1 MKNTKLTPKN
11 RKEIIN
17 RVSVGE
23 KQKDIAKEFGVS
35 PAYISQIVGL
45 EKRRQASDEAPEKEL
60 RSVSTEHLQNRFMDL
75 KNQADELLVQRW
87 NDQILADGLRKNI
100 MTETGRLERART
112 EAEKKSLQDMIAGY
126 HRRLTFIERDTQFLF
141 ELEKIYR
148 ELTAVIAEFRRRG
161 EVLKLSKI

>member
-35 PAYISQIVGL
+35 PAYISQVVAH
-45 EKRRQASDEAPEKEL
+45 ERRRQRSDEAPRTDL
-60 RSVSTEHLQNRFMDL
+60 RSLLTEHLQNRFIDL
-75 KNQADELLVQRW
+75 RNQESDLLEQRRGA
-87 NDQILADGLRKNI
+87 QMLADSLRKNL
-100 MTETGRLERART
+100 MTETGRFERATT
-112 EAEKKSLQDMIAGY
+112 EAEKRSHSELIAGY
-126 HRRLTFIERDTQFLF
+126 RGRLTFLESDTQFLF

-148 ELTAVIAEFRRRG
+148 ELAGVIAEFRRRG
-161 EVLKLSKI
+161 DVLKLF